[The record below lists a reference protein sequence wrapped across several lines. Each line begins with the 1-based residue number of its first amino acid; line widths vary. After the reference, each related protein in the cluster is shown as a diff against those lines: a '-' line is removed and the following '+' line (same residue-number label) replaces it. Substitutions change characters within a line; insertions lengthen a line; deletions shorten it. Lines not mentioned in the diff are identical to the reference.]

1 MVAKNIPITKS
12 QGIVQ
17 DGFMDKPKGAAQIVY
32 KCGFIDLEESLSDR
46 RKVSMHGTLSNDP
59 VTV

>member
-17 DGFMDKPKGAAQIVY
+17 DGFMDKPKSAAQIVY
-32 KCGFIDLEESLSDR
+32 KCG
-46 RKVSMHGTLSNDP
+46 H
-59 VTV
+59 